1 MSRVPSLLRHILFII
16 YSIFNNTKT
25 LWKFHK
31 RQGRKEVKTGTS
43 SRQNEELQSQSKQAK
58 GTDDL
63 QNENCERKAEAMGGK
78 RKKLCDEPSRE
89 RGAGQGPKNNWNV
102 NIKYTSTRFFLA
114 FSLSLSLTVCRCRAR
129 SPHSSPGSGLS
140 GSQLPA
146 ASLCA
151 LADGNDEI
159 DRLMERTFASCVCV
173 CWSPRETDWCRDLR
187 ENILWVLWFH
197 SPPQIANQPC
207 SGYAVLVAHWE
218 LCGD

>member
-1 MSRVPSLLRHILFII
+1 MSRAPSHLRHILFII

-114 FSLSLSLTVCRCRAR
+114 FSFSLSVCRCRAR
-129 SPHSSPGSGLS
+129 NPHPSPGSGLS

-187 ENILWVLWFH
+187 GNILWVLWFH